1 MFHEKYLLIELS
13 LTFSED
19 HFCSVK
25 VFFKLGFQGALS
37 PFFKLG
43 FQGALSPFF
52 KLGFQGALSPFLNYA
67 FRVL

>member
-1 MFHEKYLLIELS
+1 MYHEKYLLIELS

-43 FQGALSPFF
+43 FQGALSPF
-52 KLGFQGALSPFLNYA
+52 LN
-67 FRVL
+67 